1 MLRRITINDL
11 SLAQIDALEMIQ
23 MVGHATESSIHCRT
37 LKALAQLGLV
47 IKGRD
52 GFYRLTDAGHAVL
65 RPEVDAQA

>member
-1 MLRRITINDL
+1 MRAVTINDL
-11 SLAQIDALEMIQ
+11 SLAQIDALEMLQ
-23 MVGHATESSIHCRT
+23 MVGCATESSIQHRT
-37 LKALAQLGLV
+37 LKALAQRGLV